1 MKKFLKLQLPAS
13 PEKLPP
19 ADIDAAILAAG
30 AIKARRI
37 RCKKTAV
44 KMLPAIGLTSAAAAA
59 ALFVFVPSGSAP
71 STPREAVALAAKQ
84 QQQPNAAVT
93 ASVKAQ
99 PETEKVTA
107 AVQVNAV
114 SGDML
119 KLGDTTELEQANFNM
134 AVMSD
139 FPSDTDIRYN

>member
-59 ALFVFVPSGSAP
+59 AGERPCFLRLFLWG
-71 STPREAVALAAKQ
+71 Q
-84 QQQPNAAVT
+84 
-93 ASVKAQ
+93 
-99 PETEKVTA
+99 
-107 AVQVNAV
+107 
-114 SGDML
+114 
-119 KLGDTTELEQANFNM
+119 
-134 AVMSD
+134 
-139 FPSDTDIRYN
+139 IWYNTV